1 MDFFNYKNNQLF
13 AEDVS
18 VATIA
23 QHYGTPCYVYSRATF
38 ERHYLAF
45 ANAAQDHKSLVC
57 YAVKANSN

>member
-18 VATIA
+18 IAAIA
-23 QHYGTPCYVYSRATF
+23 QQYGTPCYVYSRATF

-45 ANAAQDHKSLVC
+45 ANATKTI
-57 YAVKANSN
+57 KAWYVMP